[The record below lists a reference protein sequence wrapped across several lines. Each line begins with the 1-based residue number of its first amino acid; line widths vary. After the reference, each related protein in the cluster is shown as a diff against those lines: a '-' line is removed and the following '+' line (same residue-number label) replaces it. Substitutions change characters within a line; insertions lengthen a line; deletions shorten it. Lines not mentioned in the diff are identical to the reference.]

1 MDRLAHNE
9 DDAVKIAEELGY
21 NVAMKVVS
29 PDILHKS
36 DAGGV
41 ILKLKNEKEVRHA
54 FREILKNA
62 EEYRPGATVKGCIV
76 SGMSEE
82 GVEIIIGTKID
93 DQFGP
98 IVMFGIGGILVE
110 VVKDVSFRVLPV
122 SRYWAYTMINEIKSS
137 AILDGVR
144 GRPPRD
150 KKAIAKLIKK
160 VSEIIEAYPVIHEMD
175 LNPVIVHETGLTIVD
190 ARIILSEENIEK
202 KKRLSLSLN
211 ETNG

>member
-1 MDRLAHNE
+1 M
-9 DDAVKIAEELGY
+9 KI
-21 NVAMKVVS
+21 VS

-41 ILKLKNEKEVRHA
+41 MLKLKNEKEVRHA
-54 FREILKNA
+54 FRTIVKNA
-62 EEYRPGATVKGCIV
+62 HEYSPQAVIKGCIV

-82 GVEIIIGTKID
+82 GVEVIIGTKID

-122 SRYWAYTMINEIKSS
+122 SRYWAHTMIDEIKSS

-144 GRPPRD
+144 GRPPCD

-160 VSEIIEAYPVIHEMD
+160 VSEIIEAYPLIHEMD
-175 LNPVIVHETGLTIVD
+175 LNPVIVHEKGLTIVD
-190 ARIILSEENIEK
+190 ARIILSEENVEK
-202 KKRLSLSLN
+202 KKRLSLALSEPGN
-211 ETNG
+211 